1 MTTVAFCIPTHN
13 RLADIR
19 RTLDAL
25 AALEPRADEVIVVAD
40 GCNDGTAEWIREAH
54 PAVTLVIHDKAQGCI
69 PSRNEIFAMVKS
81 DILFTLDD
89 DSYPMERDAVAKVR
103 ALFDG
108 NPRLGA
114 ADFPQVTDEKPET
127 LGWELGQFGK
137 AHYRGFFVSAAAAFR
152 TRLFH
157 ELGGYTGM
165 FFHMYEEPDFCV
177 RILAAGWQV
186 RFEPVF
192 RVRHHWSAA
201 GRSEVRNHHRHSRNE
216 MWGVLMRCP
225 MPWMPLVA
233 GFRAFRQACYALKR
247 GWLLQEPKWW
257 WLTLQGLT
265 AALRQRRPLPWRAYK
280 GWMQLIRAPHDD
292 DAKWEATFIG
302 PIGPTGRISP
312 IR

>member
-1 MTTVAFCIPTHN
+1 MMTVAFCIPTHN

-25 AALEPRADEVIVVAD
+25 AGLEPQADEIIVAAD
-40 GCNDGTAEWIREAH
+40 GCADGTVEWIRATY
-54 PAVTLVIHDKAQGCI
+54 PGITLVVHEIAQGCI

-89 DSYPMERDAVAKVR
+89 DSYPIERDAVACVR
-103 ALFDG
+103 ALFEK

-127 LGWELGQFGK
+127 LDWTLEQFGH
-137 AHYRGFFVSAAAAFR
+137 AHFRGFFVSAAAAFR
-152 TRLFH
+152 TRLFR
-157 ELGGYTGM
+157 EAGGYTGM

-186 RFEPVF
+186 RFEPAF
-192 RVRHHWSAA
+192 RVRHHWSGT

-225 MPWMPLVA
+225 LPWLPFVA
-233 GFRAFRQACYALKR
+233 GFRAFRQMCYAAKR

-257 WLTLQGLT
+257 LLTVKGL
-265 AALRQRRPLPWRAYK
+265 ADCIRQRKPLPWRAYK
-280 GWMQLIRAPHDD
+280 GWMDLIREPHDD
-292 DAKWEATFIG
+292 EAKWRETFSG
-302 PIGPTGRISP
+302 Q
-312 IR
+312 

>member
-13 RLADIR
+13 RIADIR

-25 AALEPRADEVIVVAD
+25 ALMDPPADEIIVVAD
-40 GCNDGTAEWIREAH
+40 GCADETVAWIREAH
-54 PAVTLVIHDKAQGCI
+54 PGVTLVVHDTAQGCI

-89 DSYPMERDAVAKVR
+89 DSYPIESDAVAKVR
-103 ALFDG
+103 ELFET

-127 LGWELGQFGK
+127 LDWTLAQFGE
-137 AHYRGFFVSAAAAFR
+137 AHFSGFFVSAAAAFR

-157 ELGGYTGM
+157 EVGSYTGM

-192 RVRHHWSAA
+192 RVRHHWSGV
-201 GRSEVRNHHRHSRNE
+201 GRSEIRNHHRHARNE
-216 MWGVLMRCP
+216 MWSVLMRCP
-225 MPWMPLVA
+225 FPWLPFVA
-233 GFRAFRQACYALKR
+233 AFRAFRQMCYAIKR
-247 GWLLQEPKWW
+247 GWILQEPKWW
-257 WLTLQGLT
+257 WLAVKGIGEC
-265 AALRQRRPLPWRAYK
+265 LRRRKPLPWRAYK
-280 GWMQLIRAPHDD
+280 GWMDLIRSPHNDPV
-292 DAKWEATFIG
+292 KWESVFG
-302 PIGPTGRISP
+302 K
-312 IR
+312 

>member
-265 AALRQRRPLPWRAYK
+265 AALRQRKPLPWRAYK

-292 DAKWEATFIG
+292 DAKWEEVFG
-302 PIGPTGRISP
+302 K
-312 IR
+312 

>member
-265 AALRQRRPLPWRAYK
+265 AALRQRKPLPWRAYK

-292 DAKWEATFIG
+292 DAKWEAAFIG

>member
-54 PAVTLVIHDKAQGCI
+54 PAVTLVIHDTAQGCI

-127 LGWELGQFGK
+127 LGWELGQFGQ

-152 TRLFH
+152 TRLFR

-265 AALRQRRPLPWRAYK
+265 AALRQRKPLPWRAYR
-280 GWMQLIRAPHDD
+280 GWMQLVRSPHDD
-292 DAKWEATFIG
+292 RAKWEEVFG
-302 PIGPTGRISP
+302 K
-312 IR
+312 